1 MVHGNGFEIVDK
13 ANGVALP
20 IPAHDFFEHGH
31 DVKISICSSHFQSV
45 KVVKLVKHPA
55 VWGISFS
62 HWLVD

>member
-31 DVKISICSSHFQSV
+31 DVIIYRYVHRIF
-45 KVVKLVKHPA
+45 KVSK
-55 VWGISFS
+55 W
-62 HWLVD
+62 